1 MPTMTQD
8 PTQSAVP
15 REPGPKNAWSE
26 KTAAMGG
33 DLSKRKTCGAL
44 TRGKTVCQGPA
55 MKNGRCRMH
64 GGKSTGPR
72 TAEGRQRVAAART
85 IHGERSKAAIALRHR
100 LTLQTRR
107 FRAFLRE
114 LKRDQKRIAW

>member
-8 PTQSAVP
+8 PTQSAIS
-15 REPGPKNAWSE
+15 RNAGPENTWSE
-26 KTAAMGG
+26 KTAAVGG
-33 DLSKRKTCGAL
+33 DLSKRETCGAL
-44 TRGKTVCQGPA
+44 TRRKTACAGPA

-72 TAEGRQRVAAART
+72 TDEGRNRIAAART
-85 IHGERSKAAIALRHR
+85 IHGERSKAAVALRHR
-100 LTLQTRR
+100 LAQQEKR

-114 LKRDQKRIAW
+114 LKRDPKQIAW